1 MFFTN
6 SNPKAPK
13 RNSTLL
19 RGIVFIS
26 LALLPLGYV
35 GSYFAVLALPATVR
49 FPSFLTAHPNDN
61 LAVYVAI
68 NGEWN
73 RYPDYHGLP
82 VWLFARVHDFDRT
95 RLRPNLWSG
104 SFPRNQELSFDWL
117 LGQNP
122 TTSEP
127 K

>member
-1 MFFTN
+1 M
-6 SNPKAPK
+6 KAMKPK
-13 RNSTLL
+13 RNSHLV

-35 GSYFAVLALPATVR
+35 GLYFAVLSLPASVR
-49 FPSFLTAHPNDN
+49 FPSFRTAHPNDIH
-61 LAVYVAI
+61 AVYVEI
-68 NGEWN
+68 NGDWN

-82 VWLFARVHDFDRT
+82 EWLFTPVHDFDRT
-95 RLRPNLWSG
+95 HLRPTLWSG
-104 SFPRNQELSFDWL
+104 SNPRNQELSFDWM

-122 TTSEP
+122 TPIEP